1 MKKLILD
8 KDYKGIEQAL
18 SASLDLANEGIPYDA
33 VNTAKTHPL
42 HRICDG
48 VFSGEYTDEEAVK
61 MAEIF
66 LENGAHING
75 NGLIEKQDTPL
86 IAAASLHADRVA
98 FFYIEQGA
106 DINHAGCHGGTALH
120 WAAWCGRDK
129 VVSRLV
135 QEGAD
140 IHKKCIDFKA
150 TPLFWAVHGLKNGGT
165 TSVSGSLEC
174 VKILIQSGADKNI
187 PNGDGKT
194 VFDLLGDEDSELKEQ
209 LGRD

>member
-1 MKKLILD
+1 
-8 KDYKGIEQAL
+8 
-18 SASLDLANEGIPYDA
+18 
-33 VNTAKTHPL
+33 
-42 HRICDG
+42 
-48 VFSGEYTDEEAVK
+48 
-61 MAEIF
+61 MAEIC

-140 IHKKCIDFKA
+140 IHQKGIDFKE
-150 TPLFWAVHGLKNGGT
+150 TPLFWEVHGFKNGGP
-165 TSVSGSLEC
+165 TSVSGSRSEERRVGKEC
-174 VKILIQSGADKNI
+174 V
-187 PNGDGKT
+187 
-194 VFDLLGDEDSELKEQ
+194 
-209 LGRD
+209 GRCNARWVQAR

>member
-1 MKKLILD
+1 
-8 KDYKGIEQAL
+8 
-18 SASLDLANEGIPYDA
+18 
-33 VNTAKTHPL
+33 
-42 HRICDG
+42 
-48 VFSGEYTDEEAVK
+48 
-61 MAEIF
+61 MAEIC

-106 DINHAGCHGGTALH
+106 DINHAGCHGCTALH

-140 IHKKCIDFKA
+140 IHKKCIDFKRSEERR
-150 TPLFWAVHGLKNGGT
+150 VGK
-165 TSVSGSLEC
+165 EC
-174 VKILIQSGADKNI
+174 VSTFRYRWS
-187 PNGDGKT
+187 T
-194 VFDLLGDEDSELKEQ
+194 VH
-209 LGRD
+209 